1 MRFRFAVCKIRSIL
15 ILPTFLFLFAI
26 VISPLSSQDGAITV
40 AVLDLEG
47 RGISQLEAQTLSDRL
62 STSISKTGVVRL
74 VERNLMEE
82 ILTEQGFQQT
92 GCTSDECAV
101 EVGQLLGVQYMVS
114 GAIGKIGDTYT
125 IDAKLVSVE
134 TGVVK
139 RTRDVTYVGK
149 VDGLIIEIEILGYEI
164 MDLQPTAEL
173 LEKRRLGAKGFLE
186 QQASAVIKT
195 RTGAL
200 IRSLAFPGL
209 GHFYAE
215 KKKWGYGW
223 AASELVTLGLI
234 FAAYSSYQSAT
245 DDYNTYTDLYNN
257 ETDTDLIVEYRDKA
271 EKSHGDIE
279 SANGMIET
287 MISVAAAVWIG
298 NAVHTYLSWPKKGKP
313 KDTASV
319 GIGFNRDMQQ
329 VQLQLKIPLGD

>member
-1 MRFRFAVCKIRSIL
+1 MRFRFAVCKIRSIP
-15 ILPTFLFLFAI
+15 ILPNFLFLFAI
-26 VISPLSSQDGAITV
+26 AISPLSSQDGAITV

-47 RGISQLEAQTLSDRL
+47 RGISELEAQTLTDRFR
-62 STSISKTGVVRL
+62 TSLGNTGAVRL

-134 TGVVK
+134 TGIVK

-173 LEKRRLGAKGFLE
+173 L
-186 QQASAVIKT
+186 
-195 RTGAL
+195 
-200 IRSLAFPGL
+200 
-209 GHFYAE
+209 
-215 KKKWGYGW
+215 
-223 AASELVTLGLI
+223 
-234 FAAYSSYQSAT
+234 
-245 DDYNTYTDLYNN
+245 
-257 ETDTDLIVEYRDKA
+257 
-271 EKSHGDIE
+271 
-279 SANGMIET
+279 
-287 MISVAAAVWIG
+287 
-298 NAVHTYLSWPKKGKP
+298 
-313 KDTASV
+313 
-319 GIGFNRDMQQ
+319 
-329 VQLQLKIPLGD
+329 